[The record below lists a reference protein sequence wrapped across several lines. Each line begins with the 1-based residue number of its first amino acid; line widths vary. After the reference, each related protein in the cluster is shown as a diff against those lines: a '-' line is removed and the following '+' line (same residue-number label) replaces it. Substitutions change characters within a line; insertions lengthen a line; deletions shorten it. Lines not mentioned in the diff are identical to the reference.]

1 MSTVITPFQGIDSFS
16 MATFNNRISQIN
28 TGFSYISNPN
38 LLDNWYFGNPV
49 NQRGATGSI
58 TINRYFIDRWLY
70 ANGDSASSLN
80 FNDGIVTLNGNNG
93 YCALRQIFET
103 PKSEFIGKR
112 ITISA
117 LTTELGLVSYTFTC
131 LDGVENFKIFSDA
144 GSYLDFDTRA
154 DNVLFTFV
162 AELETISV
170 IACKIEFGD
179 QQTLAHQENGVWVL
193 NEIPNYGEQLARCQ
207 RYYNVIKAV
216 SVNARYG
223 YGTGASDNICVFVPI
238 NVPLRAVPSISM
250 VGNFFAWDGVT
261 PYPATFRAFDS
272 LSTNGVTFSIT
283 STDMTAGKSF
293 QLLDAGTGNS
303 AIILDANL

>member
-131 LDGVENFKIFSDA
+131 LDGIENYKTFSDT
-144 GSYLDFDTRA
+144 GSYIVFDTRA
-154 DNVLFTFV
+154 DNVFFTFV
-162 AELETISV
+162 ANMETISV
-170 IACKIEFGD
+170 IACKVEFGD
-179 QQTLAHQENGVWVL
+179 QQTLAHQENGNWVL
-193 NEIPNYGEQLARCQ
+193 NEIPDYGEQLARCQ
-207 RYYNVIKAV
+207 RYYFKTTGLYTTGVSNSSTVKSSYISFPVTMRTTPSLTLIAPCYIRRPNGSWAECDSRSTWVSNPSGFSAELVNTKDAV
-216 SVNARYG
+216 VPQEVYEVAMQF
-223 YGTGASDNICVFVPI
+223 TASAD
-238 NVPLRAVPSISM
+238 
-250 VGNFFAWDGVT
+250 
-261 PYPATFRAFDS
+261 
-272 LSTNGVTFSIT
+272 
-283 STDMTAGKSF
+283 
-293 QLLDAGTGNS
+293 LL
-303 AIILDANL
+303 